1 MKRRTQ
7 TPIWCLLVTMVLLG
21 TAGTVRVQADKLRWQ
36 WTAGD
41 VYQVKCISKANIA
54 VLAGDDKL
62 SYQNEVIVTGQWT
75 VVEFNSSEVARLH
88 WQVARVQIN
97 PNPVK
102 DQVTVDT
109 EVPAKTEEQK
119 TLHATLRGLLQKRF
133 ELLVNTTARLSV
145 VKEIPHDSAKS
156 GNTQPRRSEV
166 QARVPL
172 LPQVFHA
179 EGVAQAFAHLFVEF
193 PFADV
198 EPGASWKR
206 KEPVNTPYPKDLTV
220 YRYLGINP
228 QGPDISFT
236 SKVQFP
242 INTNNDIEVKK
253 QQVSGNLFI
262 NSNEQ
267 FIEKVVVEL
276 SLQTSTH
283 DDGQEINVIHEES
296 SVIELKKLLR

>member
-1 MKRRTQ
+1 MKMGTQ
-7 TPIWCLLVTMVLLG
+7 TPIWCLLVTMVLLV
-21 TAGTVRVQADKLRWQ
+21 TAGTVQVQADKLRWQ

-54 VLAGDDKL
+54 VSTGDDKL

-75 VVEFNSSEVARLH
+75 VVEFNSSGVARLH

-97 PNPVK
+97 PNAVQ
-102 DQVTVDT
+102 DQITVDT
-109 EVPAKTEEQK
+109 EAPAKTEEQK

-133 ELLVNTTARLSV
+133 ELLVSTTARLSMI
-145 VKEIPHDSAKS
+145 KEILHDSAKS
-156 GNTQPRRSEV
+156 GNSQPRRSDV

-172 LPQVFHA
+172 PQVFNA

-198 EPGASWKR
+198 EPGTSWKR
-206 KEPVNTPYPKDLTV
+206 TKPVNAPYPKDLTV
-220 YRYLGINP
+220 YRYLGVNP

-236 SKVQFP
+236 SEVQFP
-242 INTNNDIEVKK
+242 IDADNDIEVRK
-253 QQVSGNLFI
+253 QRVSGNLFI
-262 NSNEQ
+262 NTKEQ
-267 FIEKVVVEL
+267 FVEKVVVEL

>member
-1 MKRRTQ
+1 MKMGTQ
-7 TPIWCLLVTMVLLG
+7 TPIWCLLVTMVLLV
-21 TAGTVRVQADKLRWQ
+21 TAGTVQVQADKLRWQ

-54 VLAGDDKL
+54 VSTGDDKL

-75 VVEFNSSEVARLH
+75 VVEFNSSGVARLH

-97 PNPVK
+97 PNAVQ
-102 DQVTVDT
+102 DQITVDT
-109 EVPAKTEEQK
+109 EAPAKTEEQK

-133 ELLVNTTARLSV
+133 ELLVSTTARLSMI
-145 VKEIPHDSAKS
+145 KEILHDSAKS
-156 GNTQPRRSEV
+156 GNSQPRRSDV

-172 LPQVFHA
+172 PQVFNA

-198 EPGASWKR
+198 EPGTSWKR
-206 KEPVNTPYPKDLTV
+206 TKPVNAPNPKDLTV
-220 YRYLGINP
+220 YRYLGVNP

-236 SKVQFP
+236 SEVQFP
-242 INTNNDIEVKK
+242 IDADNDIEVRK
-253 QQVSGNLFI
+253 QRVSGNLFI
-262 NSNEQ
+262 NTKEQ
-267 FIEKVVVEL
+267 FVEKVVVEL

>member
-1 MKRRTQ
+1 MKMGTQ
-7 TPIWCLLVTMVLLG
+7 TPIWCLLVTMFLLG
-21 TAGTVRVQADKLRWQ
+21 TVGTVQVQADKLRWQ

-41 VYQVKCISKANIA
+41 VYQVKCISKANIS
-54 VLAGDDKL
+54 VSAGDDKL

-75 VVEFNSSEVARLH
+75 VVEFNSNGVARLH

-97 PNPVK
+97 PNAVK

-145 VKEIPHDSAKS
+145 IKEIPHDSASS
-156 GNTQPRRSEV
+156 GNTETRV

-172 LPQVFHA
+172 PQVFNA

-206 KEPVNTPYPKDLTV
+206 TEPLNTPYPKDLTF
-220 YRYLGINP
+220 YRYLGMNP

-242 INTNNDIEVKK
+242 IDADRNIEVKK
-253 QQVSGNLFI
+253 QQVSGNLFF

-276 SLQTSTH
+276 SLETLTH

>member
-1 MKRRTQ
+1 MKRVTQ
-7 TPIWCLLVTMVLLG
+7 TPIWCLLVTMFLLG
-21 TAGTVRVQADKLRWQ
+21 TVGTVQVQADKLRWQ

-41 VYQVKCISKANIA
+41 VYQVKCISKANIS
-54 VLAGDDKL
+54 VSAGDDKL

-75 VVEFNSSEVARLH
+75 VVEFNSNGVARLH

-97 PNPVK
+97 PNAVK

-145 VKEIPHDSAKS
+145 IKEIPHDSASS
-156 GNTQPRRSEV
+156 GNTETRV

-172 LPQVFHA
+172 PQVFNA

-206 KEPVNTPYPKDLTV
+206 TEPLNTPYPKDLTF
-220 YRYLGINP
+220 YRYLGMNP

-242 INTNNDIEVKK
+242 IDADRNIEVKK
-253 QQVSGNLFI
+253 QQVSGNLFF

-276 SLQTSTH
+276 SLETLTH

>member
-1 MKRRTQ
+1 MKRGAL
-7 TPIWCLLVTMVLLG
+7 TPIWCLLVTMVLLNTG
-21 TAGTVRVQADKLRWQ
+21 GIAQVQADKLRWQ
-36 WTAGD
+36 WAAGD
-41 VYQVKCISKANIA
+41 VYQVKCISKANIVVSA
-54 VLAGDDKL
+54 AGDKL

-75 VVEFNSSEVARLH
+75 VVEFNSSGVARLH

-97 PNPVK
+97 PNAVK

-145 VKEIPHDSAKS
+145 IKGISHDSATS
-156 GNTQPRRSEV
+156 GSSQPRRSDV

-172 LPQVFHA
+172 PQVFNA

-193 PFADV
+193 PFADI

-206 KEPVNTPYPKDLTV
+206 TEPLNTPFPKDLTV
-220 YRYLGINP
+220 YRYLGMNP

-242 INTNNDIEVKK
+242 IDADQDIKVKK
-253 QQVSGNLFI
+253 QQVRGDLFF

-276 SLQTSTH
+276 SLETLTH

>member
-1 MKRRTQ
+1 MKRVTQ
-7 TPIWCLLVTMVLLG
+7 TPIWCLLVTMFLLG
-21 TAGTVRVQADKLRWQ
+21 TVGTVQVQADKLRWQ

-41 VYQVKCISKANIA
+41 VYQVKCISKANIS
-54 VLAGDDKL
+54 VSAGDDKL

-97 PNPVK
+97 PNAVQ
-102 DQVTVDT
+102 DQITVDT

-133 ELLVNTTARLSV
+133 ELLVSTTARLSV
-145 VKEIPHDSAKS
+145 IKEILDDSAKS
-156 GNTQPRRSEV
+156 GNPQPRRSNG

-172 LPQVFHA
+172 PQVFNA

-193 PFADV
+193 PFAEV

-206 KEPVNTPYPKDLTV
+206 TKPANAPYPKDLTV
-220 YRYLGINP
+220 YRYLGVNP

-236 SKVQFP
+236 SEVQFP
-242 INTNNDIEVKK
+242 IDADNDIEVRK
-253 QQVSGNLFI
+253 QRVSGNLFI
-262 NSNEQ
+262 NANEQ
-267 FIEKVVVEL
+267 FVEKVVVEL